1 MIYFETGIDTTIE
14 TNTDCED
21 SNSPPTLAACE
32 GSAHKSDGG
41 TELTCTNILCLWQ
54 LAKAR
59 AEDVDYLPMPLSIL
73 RTTVSDNILALSN
86 LSAIWLA
93 NIEKIH
99 IAR

>member
-41 TELTCTNILCLWQ
+41 TELTCTNILCL
-54 LAKAR
+54 
-59 AEDVDYLPMPLSIL
+59 
-73 RTTVSDNILALSN
+73 
-86 LSAIWLA
+86 
-93 NIEKIH
+93 
-99 IAR
+99 